1 MTEAVEKKVVETKE
15 ESDDEAPAL
24 ENAEAPAEN
33 VDTPAGKTGKG
44 DKKAR
49 KAMAKLGMKPFPGVA
64 KVTMKRNKTST
75 FVISNPD
82 VFVSGGTYVV
92 YGEPKLDDISA
103 AKEEEL
109 MKAFQA
115 AAAANAEG
123 KVEGKTPEEEEAD
136 EDDEDDEE
144 EDLEGVTEKDIEI
157 IMSQISGV
165 NRKKAIKALKKNN
178 GMCCCCCATTFFCF
192 HPNTSTTHV
201 SIHFHKHKQ

>member
-1 MTEAVEKKVVETKE
+1 MTEAVEKKVEETKVEETKE

-33 VDTPAGKTGKG
+33 VETPAGKSSKG
-44 DKKAR
+44 EKKAR
-49 KAMAKLGMKPFPGVA
+49 KAMAKLGMKPFPGVE
-64 KVTMKRNKTST
+64 KVTMRRNKTST

-115 AAAANAEG
+115 AAAANAE
-123 KVEGKTPEEEEAD
+123 KVEGKAPEEEEAD
-136 EDDEDDEE
+136 DDDDEEE
-144 EDLEGVTEKDIEI
+144 EDLEGIDEKNVEI
-157 IMSQISGV
+157 IQGQIAGIS
-165 NRKKAIKALKKNN
+165 RKKAIKALKKNN
-178 GMCCCCCATTFFCF
+178 NDVV
-192 HPNTSTTHV
+192 NT
-201 SIHFHKHKQ
+201 IMELNQ